1 MFNAKSNDVWRIY
14 CMKSIQERL
23 SQELN
28 ITPKQVD
35 SVMELLD
42 EGNTVPFIARYRKER
57 TGGMD
62 DEVLRK
68 FYERL
73 TYLRNLEERKSDV
86 IRLIDEQGKLTEEL
100 NSAIIKCDT
109 LTEVEDIYRP
119 YKPKKRTRATI
130 AVEKGLKPLAEIIM
144 GGTFKEDLQDYAEQ
158 FLDEEKGVTSSSDA
172 LQGAMDIISEWI
184 SDEAEYR
191 KWIRN
196 FVNREGMIETKGES
210 KEPTPFEMYYDYKEP
225 VRSIPSHRILAINR
239 GEKEKILSV
248 KVTIDDSKIIEYLKG
263 KSLKGNPV
271 SDKYIEESVKD
282 SLKRLIYPSIEREI
296 RSELTDKGEQG
307 AIDIFKA
314 NLKALLMQSPVK
326 GKIVLGYDPGFR
338 TGCKIAVLD
347 DTGKFLEKAT
357 VYATAPQNDVEGSIK
372 IMKQLI
378 NKHGVEVV
386 SLGNGTASRES
397 EEVIARL
404 LKEVKEETGRELFYV
419 VVSEAGA
426 SVYSASELATK
437 EYPDIDVSIRGAISI
452 GRRLQDPLAELVK
465 IDPKSIGVG
474 QYQHDVT
481 PKKLDESLTGIVE
494 DCVNNVGVDLNVATP
509 SLLSY
514 VSGIN
519 GAIAQNIVGYR
530 EENGKFRSR
539 KELLKV
545 KRLGQKAYEQCAGF
559 LRVPES
565 GEPLDNTSV
574 HPESY
579 DAARA
584 LVTILGYSAYDL
596 KAGKLTDIESRVEKE
611 GLASLAE
618 RLNIGIPTLRDIIK
632 EIKKPGRDPREEL
645 PKPIFKTGVV
655 DIKQLKPGMMLM
667 GTVRNVSDFGA
678 FVDIGVHQDGL
689 VHKSQMADRFVKH
702 PLDVVKVGDI
712 VEVRVLEVDEK
723 RKRISLSMKKEQ
735 K

>member
-1 MFNAKSNDVWRIY
+1 MRN
-14 CMKSIQERL
+14 IQERL
-23 SQELN
+23 VNELN
-28 ITPKQVD
+28 ITIKQVE
-35 SVMELLD
+35 SVINLLD
-42 EGNTVPFIARYRKER
+42 EGNTVPFIARYRKEQ

-68 FYERL
+68 FAERL
-73 TYLRNLEERKSDV
+73 TYLRNLEDRKSDV
-86 IRLIDEQGKLTEEL
+86 IRLIEEQGKLTEEIKNNVL
-100 NSAIIKCDT
+100 KCDT
-109 LTEVEDIYRP
+109 LTEIEDIYRP

-130 AVEKGLKPLAEIIM
+130 AEEKGLKPLAEVIYS
-144 GGTFKEDLQDYAEQ
+144 GKFKGNIEEYAQQ
-158 FLDEEKGVTSSSDA
+158 FINEEKGVKTHLEA
-172 LQGAMDIISEWI
+172 LQGAMDVISEMI

-196 FVNREGMIETKGES
+196 LVQREGIIETKGEG
-210 KEPTPFEMYYDYKEP
+210 KEPTPYEMYYAYTEA
-225 VRSIPSHRILAINR
+225 VRTIPAHRILAINR
-239 GEKEKILSV
+239 GEKEKILTV
-248 KVTIDDSKIIEYLKG
+248 KITVNEDKIVEYLKARC
-263 KSLKGNPV
+263 LKGNGAT
-271 SDKYIEESVKD
+271 DKFIEESIKD

-296 RSELTDKGEQG
+296 RSDLTEKGELG

-314 NLKALLMQSPVK
+314 NLKALLMQAPIK
-326 GKIVLGYDPGFR
+326 GKVVLGYDPGFR

-347 DTGKFLEKAT
+347 ETGKFLEKAT
-357 VYATAPQNDVEGSIK
+357 VYATAPQNDVEGSIRMLK
-372 IMKQLI
+372 GLVY
-378 NKHGVEVV
+378 KHNVDVI

-397 EEVIARL
+397 EEVLARL
-404 LKEVKEETGRELFYV
+404 IREVKEEKGKELFYV

-481 PKKLDESLTGIVE
+481 PKKLDESLAGVVE
-494 DCVNNVGVDLNVATP
+494 DCVNNVGVDLNIATP

-514 VSGIN
+514 ISGIN
-519 GAIAQNIVGYR
+519 ASIAQNIVAYR
-530 EENGKFRSR
+530 EEVGKFKGR

-559 LRVPES
+559 LRVMES
-565 GEPLDNTSV
+565 DEPLDNTAV

-579 DAARA
+579 KAARG
-584 LVTILGYSAYDL
+584 LISLLGYTPEDL
-596 KAGKLTDIESRVEKE
+596 KSGKLSDIDERVASHGIEI
-611 GLASLAE
+611 LADKLDV
-618 RLNIGIPTLRDIIK
+618 GIPTLKDIIK

-645 PKPIFKTGVV
+645 PKPIFKTGVI
-655 DIKQLKPGMMLM
+655 DISQLKSGMILM

-712 VEVRVLEVDEK
+712 VEVRILEVDEK
-723 RKRISLSMKKEQ
+723 RKRISLSMKKE
-735 K
+735 